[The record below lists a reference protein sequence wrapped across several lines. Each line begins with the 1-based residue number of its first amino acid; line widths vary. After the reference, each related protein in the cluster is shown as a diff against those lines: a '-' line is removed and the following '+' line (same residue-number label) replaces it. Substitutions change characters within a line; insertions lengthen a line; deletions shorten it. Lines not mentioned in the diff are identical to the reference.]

1 MFFLPSPAES
11 KKKLCDFKGWDPEL
25 WMVCPLYL
33 HLSPPGY
40 IEIHSPP
47 FSKTDLWIVSPAPLN
62 FNPICPNFQ
71 GFDVDR
77 CACLALWWLSEYE
90 AATVKSLETHREKRK
105 ETDGLS
111 RCIYVAKQ
119 FGWHFRKVWGDA
131 DVSFDIVPG
140 KLSQQYCWCWWT
152 QPIFI
157 YTLSPKNI
165 VSWIGP
171 CPCEPSC
178 TGWHLLNHRTICSN
192 GTGLHPSIS
201 YCLKRGI
208 HCVAKDHPPQ
218 KTIVQCSLGK
228 GDLFCFSSFLCV
240 WFSLCTLGIA
250 IKIGLYTPFPSYILT
265 KFIQHQA
272 IAPIFCDP

>member
-1 MFFLPSPAES
+1 MTEMFFLPSPAES
-11 KKKLCDFKGWDPEL
+11 KKKLCDFKGCWQKTAVVFCSHLGGGTLL

-33 HLSPPGY
+33 HLSPPGH

-47 FSKTDLWIVSPAPLN
+47 FSKTDLWIVSPARLN
-62 FNPICPNFQ
+62 FNPICPNLQ

-105 ETDGLS
+105 ETNGLS

-152 QPIFI
+152 QPASYSEVFI
-157 YTLSPKNI
+157 KTESWLTLVCHQCRNWASSKTSYRSP
-165 VSWIGP
+165 
-171 CPCEPSC
+171 CM
-178 TGWHLLNHRTICSN
+178 LR
-192 GTGLHPSIS
+192 
-201 YCLKRGI
+201 
-208 HCVAKDHPPQ
+208 
-218 KTIVQCSLGK
+218 
-228 GDLFCFSSFLCV
+228 
-240 WFSLCTLGIA
+240 
-250 IKIGLYTPFPSYILT
+250 
-265 KFIQHQA
+265 
-272 IAPIFCDP
+272 